1 MSGSTGVLDGKS
13 RGPDPVG
20 QERKWSPE
28 IMENLYNLLY
38 RVDLGNRKFGP
49 ELEKL
54 ERDQGEEVY
63 SELVYLLSHL
73 RYSPPQAKRHWF
85 QILAHQKS
93 MEKRFGA
100 KVDLRVALVS
110 YFVEVNQQLKNPKI
124 IELKVFEQT
133 QASVYRDQLTGLC
146 NYRYFRE
153 HLDREVSR
161 SVRYNSPISLVMIDV
176 DNFKNYND
184 RNGHEA
190 GNTILSTLAC
200 LLSDSLRTVDVSA
213 RYGGEEFALIL
224 PATTKM
230 GAQHVAERARER
242 IEKHRFPNED
252 SQPDGVLTV
261 SMGVATYPADATE
274 PNELIRH
281 ADRALYFAKSNGKN
295 QVHLY
300 GHNRRSYQRVFA
312 KLEGT
317 YQALAQES
325 FPMTILNLSEGGLLF
340 QVDRNLPMGT
350 LIRTRFMIPEEKKE
364 ISLSARVIRVEET
377 GKEVF
382 QVGVRILEIL
392 AADWCLLS
400 RYIGKLDK
408 RQKAGIQ
415 ETVPASVG
423 S

>member
-1 MSGSTGVLDGKS
+1 MSGSTGVVDGES
-13 RGPDPVG
+13 RGPGPAG
-20 QERKWSPE
+20 QSTEWNPE

-38 RVDLGNRKFGP
+38 RVDLGNRNLGP

-54 ERDQGEEVY
+54 ERDKGEEVY
-63 SELVYLLSHL
+63 SELVFLLSHL
-73 RYSPPQAKRHWF
+73 RYPPREAKRHWF

-93 MEKRFGA
+93 MEERVQA
-100 KVDLRVALVS
+100 KVDLRVAFVS
-110 YFVEVNQQLKNPKI
+110 YFVEVNRQLKNPKI

-153 HLDREVSR
+153 HLEREVNR
-161 SVRYNSPISLVMIDV
+161 SVRYNSPVSLIMVDV

-190 GNTILSTLAC
+190 GNKILTTLAR
-200 LLSDSLRTVDVSA
+200 LLSDSLRNVDVSA

-242 IEKHRFPNED
+242 IEKHSFPNENN
-252 SQPDGVLTV
+252 QPDGVLTV
-261 SMGVATYPADATE
+261 SLGVATYPADAGE
-274 PNELIRH
+274 SDELIRH
-281 ADRALYFAKSNGKN
+281 ADSALYFAKSNGKN

-312 KLEGT
+312 RFEGT
-317 YQALAQES
+317 YQVLAKES

-340 QVDRNLPMGT
+340 QVERNLPLGT
-350 LIRTRFMIPEEKKE
+350 LIRTRFIIPEEKKT
-364 ISLSARVIRVEET
+364 ISLSAKVIRVEET
-377 GKEVF
+377 GKEIF
-382 QVGVRILEIL
+382 QVGIRILEIL

-400 RYIGKLDK
+400 RYIGELHR
-408 RQKAGIQ
+408 RQKDGIQ
-415 ETVPASVG
+415 QDVPAPARS
-423 S
+423 